1 MATESEIAVAEAE
14 RLRRTKRIR
23 ELADHSN
30 EASIKRY
37 AVKTGNPIYYSHD
50 DIIKII
56 RKEFKDADGKPVG
69 VRKDYIPIIRD
80 NPDYVLGRKGGKL
93 FSREHNIKYLMD
105 RGYTKA
111 QLSEVSDVDIAQ
123 EANDRRGEVERSR
136 KDRLGRTVRSTEQII
151 ASDLG
156 KTKGS
161 VDDLAKSLATRSQA
175 RVYAKTTFS
184 HIENVAE
191 RDALAKS
198 KAIKWWNDPVN
209 GIKNMP
215 DGDEWRKIAQQIKDH
230 NDQII
235 RNYAQAG
242 QVAPK
247 SELLQAHHLQ
257 PLGYGGGN
265 SPHNIRAVLGDVLQS
280 PESRHALL
288 HPDINDPKAFYN
300 KVYSMLQKKGH
311 DISAFIPD
319 DPNLRGDNARYLQSV
334 LSDIS
339 GGGGKPAVTDTTV
352 RPRGRIPGILG
363 AVAAPAL
370 LLAGM
375 GIPGRDAWADTATD
389 PYYYAD
395 MATGV
400 DTRKLLQD
408 IQSTKAE
415 IGEARKKSY
424 ADWQMEGRHRQ
435 RRKELKGQGLL
446 GLNI

>member
-1 MATESEIAVAEAE
+1 
-14 RLRRTKRIR
+14 
-23 ELADHSN
+23 
-30 EASIKRY
+30 
-37 AVKTGNPIYYSHD
+37 
-50 DIIKII
+50 
-56 RKEFKDADGKPVG
+56 
-69 VRKDYIPIIRD
+69 
-80 NPDYVLGRKGGKL
+80 
-93 FSREHNIKYLMD
+93 
-105 RGYTKA
+105 
-111 QLSEVSDVDIAQ
+111 
-123 EANDRRGEVERSR
+123 
-136 KDRLGRTVRSTEQII
+136 
-151 ASDLG
+151 
-156 KTKGS
+156 
-161 VDDLAKSLATRSQA
+161 
-175 RVYAKTTFS
+175 
-184 HIENVAE
+184 
-191 RDALAKS
+191 
-198 KAIKWWNDPVN
+198 
-209 GIKNMP
+209 MP

-235 RNYAQAG
+235 RNYAHAG

-247 SELLQAHHLQ
+247 SELLQGHHLQ

-288 HPDINDPKAFYN
+288 HPRDSEHLYN

-311 DISAFIPD
+311 DIAAFIPD

-352 RPRGRIPGILG
+352 RSRGRIPGILG

-408 IQSTKAE
+408 MQSTKAE

-424 ADWQMEGRHRQ
+424 AEWQMEGRHRA
-435 RRKELKGQGLL
+435 RRKELERQGLL
-446 GLNI
+446 GVNI

>member
-23 ELADHSN
+23 ELANHSN

-37 AVKTGNPIYYSHD
+37 AVKTGKPIHYSQD

-56 RKEFKDADGKPVG
+56 RKEFGVG
-69 VRKDYIPIIRD
+69 VKKDYIPIIAN

-105 RGYTKA
+105 RGFTKS

-123 EANDRRGEVERSR
+123 EANDRRGEVERAR
-136 KDRLGRTVRSTEQII
+136 KDRLGRTVRSTERII

-161 VDDLAKSLATRSQA
+161 VDDLARNIATRGQA
-175 RVYAKTTFS
+175 RIYAKTNFA

-198 KAIKWWNDPVN
+198 RAIKWWNDPVN

-311 DISAFIPD
+311 DIYWGP
-319 DPNLRGDNARYLQSV
+319 
-334 LSDIS
+334 
-339 GGGGKPAVTDTTV
+339 
-352 RPRGRIPGILG
+352 
-363 AVAAPAL
+363 
-370 LLAGM
+370 
-375 GIPGRDAWADTATD
+375 W
-389 PYYYAD
+389 
-395 MATGV
+395 
-400 DTRKLLQD
+400 LLQHFYWLGWVFRV
-408 IQSTKAE
+408 E
-415 IGEARKKSY
+415 
-424 ADWQMEGRHRQ
+424 M
-435 RRKELKGQGLL
+435 LGQILQQTL
-446 GLNI
+446 TIMLIWLPA